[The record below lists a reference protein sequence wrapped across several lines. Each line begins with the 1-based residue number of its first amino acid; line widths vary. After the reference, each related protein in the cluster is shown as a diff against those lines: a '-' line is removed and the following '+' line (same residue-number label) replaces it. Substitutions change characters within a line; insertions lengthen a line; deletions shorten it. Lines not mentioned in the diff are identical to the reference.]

1 VEQVVVDKVE
11 LTQVLQVMLE
21 QQTLEVV
28 EVQEV
33 RPQLQEDQVSLF

>member
-1 VEQVVVDKVE
+1 MEQVVVDKVE

-33 RPQLQEDQVSLF
+33 HLQVQVDLVL